1 MSAPAQHAWLNGRVV
16 DWEDC
21 TLHARS
27 PGAFWGA
34 NVFEGLRSYWDADAQ
49 VTRVFRL
56 EDHLARLHRSMRA
69 LHLTTEYSDDELV
82 AAVDAVVGRNDFRAD
97 AHVVVV
103 VYVEAGAS
111 FDALQPSERTGVHV
125 TAVPFGRAARY
136 RTGLRVGVSSWR
148 RIAHDVMPPRVK
160 AGANYHN
167 GRLAHHEAV
176 RHGYDTALLLNQHGT
191 VAEGPGACV
200 VARLGDELVTPP
212 VADGA
217 LDSLTV
223 DTLVT
228 LAADQL
234 GMRTVRRSI
243 DRTELLHA
251 DELILAGTLV
261 EVQPVVA
268 VDGVTIGSGV
278 PGPVTR
284 RLQDLYDA
292 TARHDAGRRPGW
304 ARTVPAA
311 TPLEVGA

>member
-1 MSAPAQHAWLNGRVV
+1 MSAPARVAWLNGRVV

-34 NVFEGLRSYWDADAQ
+34 NVFEGLRAYWDEEAQ
-49 VTRVFRL
+49 VSRVLRL

-69 LHLTTEYSDDELV
+69 LHLRSEHDDAALT
-82 AAVDAVVGRNDFRAD
+82 AAVDAVVAGNDFRAD

-125 TAVPFGRAARY
+125 TAVPFGRHDRY
-136 RTGLRVGVSSWR
+136 GTGLSVGCSSWR

-167 GRLAHHEAV
+167 GRLAHHESV
-176 RHGYDTALLLNQHGT
+176 RHGYDTALLLNQRGT

-200 VARLGDELVTPP
+200 VMVSGGELVTPP

-223 DTLVT
+223 DTVGA
-228 LAADQL
+228 LAQDHL
-234 GMRTVRRSI
+234 GLRLVRRSI
-243 DRTELLHA
+243 DRTELLQA
-251 DELILAGTLV
+251 DELVLAGTLV

-268 VDGVTIGSGV
+268 VDGVAIGTGR

-284 RLQDLYDA
+284 ALQDLYDTA
-292 TARHDAGRRPGW
+292 ARHDVGGRAGWTR
-304 ARTVPAA
+304 AVPAP
-311 TPLEVGA
+311 TRQEVPA